1 MRKRFT
7 VVALALLLSSTLG
20 CTARDVRDLIDPH
33 HRFMEVGEDPAH
45 DQVLFPRP
53 QE

>member
-1 MRKRFT
+1 MRKRT
-7 VVALALLLSSTLG
+7 GLVALALLLPPTLG

-33 HRFMEVGEDPAH
+33 HRFMEVGEDPAD